1 MTATMPADDSAPL
14 SPDDPRL
21 SEWIDGRLPA
31 AEAAAVEE
39 AVGRSEQ
46 LSRLVADLRAIK
58 AAAASLPA
66 MEPPAGFV
74 DQVMQAVAETS
85 PGGDDDRIVAEE
97 WREIETERLAGERAE
112 ADADADLTPGE
123 PGSPSQGRPWPWMS
137 LAGAL
142 AAGLLVTVLLN
153 LPGDEAKQVAM
164 VPGGVESET
173 AVDEPEAADML
184 ADLPAAVEADQVA
197 GGDRVARKAAGSP
210 EAAALPANAL
220 ARAAGPGS
228 RGDAELRSGRP
239 SEESARR
246 QLDDGDPAAPAA
258 VAAARLRTQPDE
270 KLAANP
276 EAAASLTAAAPL
288 PPEVITIQVWGAEGR
303 KELGELLVASGLR
316 LEPAET
322 AGDEAG
328 PKARQEAGRDAAA
341 VTSLLGDE
349 AVFLVGPAD
358 EVAAFLTRVGADGVA
373 PGETAAEETAGAEDA
388 SGGARPADRKAAA
401 ATAPAPV
408 RVLIRVREAPGFTP
422 PAPQP

>member
-1 MTATMPADDSAPL
+1 
-14 SPDDPRL
+14 
-21 SEWIDGRLPA
+21 
-31 AEAAAVEE
+31 
-39 AVGRSEQ
+39 
-46 LSRLVADLRAIK
+46 
-58 AAAASLPA
+58 
-66 MEPPAGFV
+66 
-74 DQVMQAVAETS
+74 
-85 PGGDDDRIVAEE
+85 
-97 WREIETERLAGERAE
+97 
-112 ADADADLTPGE
+112 
-123 PGSPSQGRPWPWMS
+123 
-137 LAGAL
+137 
-142 AAGLLVTVLLN
+142 VLLN

-164 VPGGVESET
+164 VPIEPAGRVS
-173 AVDEPEAADML
+173 DELEDADML

-422 PAPQP
+422 PVPQP